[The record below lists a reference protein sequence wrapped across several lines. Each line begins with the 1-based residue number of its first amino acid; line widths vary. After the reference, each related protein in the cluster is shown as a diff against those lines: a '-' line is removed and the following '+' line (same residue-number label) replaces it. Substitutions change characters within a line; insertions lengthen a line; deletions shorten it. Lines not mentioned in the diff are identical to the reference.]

1 MFGMMSGKRVAVT
14 SDRMY
19 PLFSIR
25 DSGVRK
31 VTTDIGALAAKE
43 ANCATA
49 LVWNYHDDD
58 TTGAPASVQL
68 QCSGLPAQEISIKQ
82 YRIDA
87 AHSNSY
93 EVWKKMGSP
102 QQPTAAQITQLEKEG
117 QLKQVGASKAKTK
130 NGLLQLNMQ
139 LPRQGIVFIK
149 ITW

>member
-1 MFGMMSGKRVAVT
+1 
-14 SDRMY
+14 MY

-31 VTTDIGALAAKE
+31 ETTDVGAIAAKD
-43 ANCATA
+43 AHTATA
-49 LVWNYHDDD
+49 MIWNYHDDD
-58 TTGAPASVQL
+58 TTGQPAAVVL
-68 QCSGLPAQEISIKQ
+68 NCSGLPARQVTVQQ

-87 AHSNSY
+87 SHSNSY

-102 QQPTAAQITQLEKEG
+102 QQPTAEQIMQLEKAG
-117 QLKQVGASKAKTK
+117 RLQQTGAGKESIK

-149 ITW
+149 MSW